1 MNELFGQYNR
11 PKAEIKHIEKILI
24 VFEKSREEY
33 KSKNYIEALELL
45 NSSYE
50 LLTEIWDQYPKI
62 LTLYLIM
69 KSHFYLK
76 QYNDCELIKQKLDDE
91 LISIYKDKRD
101 AFFKIKSKIFLYDLI
116 INFINDNLNESINS
130 ILDIISYIST
140 NEEMTLEEKVT
151 FFWRYIKGILKLI
164 GKEKT
169 TKYILF
175 KNDYDSMLFMDAI
188 IKKDAEDKIIPVQKI
203 NKSMIDEYKSFFNFK
218 LRQEIYEY
226 LDKEFY
232 FVKYG
237 KRDDKLMNFLQKNME
252 TYVRKNNKQKLIEDL
267 KTYVNLNKID
277 VFKEFGLNELEII
290 HEQKRRI
297 DSFDTI
303 FYNLIGAF
311 SHIFKDYFSENNNE
325 LDSKKYKPKNEKQ
338 KSDIKELLIRMNK
351 RNSMENF
358 KIRELKKIEENKNN
372 NKIYFKKEILI
383 PKNDEEMDKIIINNI
398 KNKYKYNHSKIKS
411 HILTTTNYNI
421 SKHNKSNQYNKSINF
436 FTHINLL
443 EKSKTTPMNPKTKII
458 NTNINNSNI
467 NNKSIQRTKKLSIED
482 FIYRNINNFLINKI
496 ISIYNPI
503 FKIQNGIQTDPI
515 TDEVY
520 VPILPKRVDLINL
533 NYPSIIKS
541 YYGLSNKGTHISEN
555 QDTFFYYDNFM
566 LIKNCVLFGVCDGHG
581 KNGAKVSHLIS
592 ALFPSYLFYLIVDN
606 NSIRRKQD
614 TNELMLKLIKL
625 KESPENT
632 KKIHFLRY
640 IINKLGVES
649 RFIPFVSGNEIS
661 IFNLLYE
668 SIHLCHKALYEKY
681 NVDIEYSGTT
691 LCSGIIIGNKLYI
704 ANIGDS
710 TVILGVFNNNG
721 NTWKPKVLSINHVPE
736 LSEENKRL
744 MQNNA
749 KIERLK
755 NALGEEYGP
764 YRVFDKDSDSL
775 PGLAMSRS
783 IGDEK
788 AKKLG
793 VIYEPE
799 LFTYEL
805 NNQHKIIIIG
815 SDGLWNNINYE
826 DAIQI
831 AGKIY
836 DEGKKVDDAVHS
848 LMEIAKNNWT
858 ENMKRIRREKK
869 KQNANNKNISKINTD
884 LKNKSKFIVEDNNES
899 INLIKTDNKLD
910 DITCLVIF
918 LKE

>member
-140 NEEMTLEEKVT
+140 NEEMTLEEKVS

-372 NKIYFKKEILI
+372 NKIDFKKEILI
-383 PKNDEEMDKIIINNI
+383 PKNDEEMDKILLTNI
-398 KNKYKYNHSKIKS
+398 RNKYKYNQSKMKS
-411 HILTTTNYNI
+411 HFINTNNYNF
-421 SKHNKSNQYNKSINF
+421 SKLDKSNKHNKSFNF
-436 FTHINLL
+436 FTHNNLI
-443 EKSKTTPMNPKTKII
+443 SQQKT
-458 NTNINNSNI
+458 NTNKTIT
-467 NNKSIQRTKKLSIED
+467 NNKLIQKPKKLTKED
-482 FIYRNINNFLINKI
+482 FIFRNINNFLINKI
-496 ISIYNPI
+496 ISIFTPI

-515 TDEVY
+515 TELEY
-520 VPILPKRVDLINL
+520 VPILPKKSDLINL
-533 NYPSIIKS
+533 NYPNLIKS
-541 YYGLSNKGTHISEN
+541 YYALSNKGTRSPEN
-555 QDTFFYYDNFM
+555 QDTFFYYDNFL
-566 LIKNCVLFGVCDGHG
+566 LIKNCILFGVCDGHG
-581 KNGAKVSHLIS
+581 KNGGKISHLVS
-592 ALFPSYLFYLIVDN
+592 ALFPSYIFYIILDD

-614 TNELMLKLIKL
+614 TNELMLKLFKFQ
-625 KESPENT
+625 ESPEHS
-632 KKIHFLRY
+632 KKVHFLRY
-640 IINKLGVES
+640 IMNKLGVETP
-649 RFIPFVSGNEIS
+649 FIPFVSGNETS
-661 IFNLLYE
+661 IFNLLFE
-668 SIHLCHKALYEKY
+668 SVHLCHKALQEKF
-681 NVDIEYSGTT
+681 NIDIDYSGTT
-691 LCSGIIIGNKLYI
+691 LCSGIIVGNKLYI
-704 ANIGDS
+704 SNIGDS
-710 TVILGVFNNNG
+710 TAILGIFNNKG
-721 NTWKPKVLSINHVPE
+721 NTWKHKLLSVNHVPE
-736 LSEENKRL
+736 LSEENKRII
-744 MQNNA
+744 QNNG

-755 NALGEEYGP
+755 NQLNEEYGP
-764 YRVFDKDSDSL
+764 FRVFDKDSDSL
-775 PGLAMSRS
+775 PGLAISRS
-783 IGDEK
+783 VGDEK
-788 AKKLG
+788 AKKIG
-793 VIYEPE
+793 VVYEPE
-799 LFTYEL
+799 LFVYNLRSE
-805 NNQHKIIIIG
+805 HRIIIVG
-815 SDGLWNNINYE
+815 SDGLWNNINYDE
-826 DAIQI
+826 AIQI
-831 AGKIY
+831 AGKVY
-836 DEGKKVDDAVHS
+836 DEGRKVDEAVHN
-848 LMEIAKNNWT
+848 LMEIAKKNWM
-858 ENMKRIRREKK
+858 ENAKRIRKKEKEK
-869 KQNANNKNISKINTD
+869 NAA
-884 LKNKSKFIVEDNNES
+884 NKSKNIMDSSRKDKIKFDGDDNNDV
-899 INLIKTDNKLD
+899 NVNIKKERNSMD